1 VKVTTKNYSVLRGAF
16 LFGYRFYKEFDM
28 SRRKEIS
35 DTAREE
41 IASLAFRFVDHYVI
55 FRESDGQYIL
65 NGHPDNMEITLRRLL
80 TEQREKHDTETE

>member
-1 VKVTTKNYSVLRGAF
+1 MKVTTNQGPSGPF
-16 LFGYRFYKEFDM
+16 LLLIEFYKEFDM

-41 IASLAFRFVDHYVI
+41 IASLAFRFIDHYVI

-65 NGHPDNMEITLRRLL
+65 NGHPENMEITLRRLL
-80 TEQREKHDTETE
+80 TEQREKHATKTE